1 MQEPHFR
8 YLDYPEVTAIVGL
21 TKTPLRSRVKAGTFP
36 QPVALSSRC
45 IRFRSDQV
53 AAWME
58 AQSAAPDTGKPERSA
73 RGKAARLKQVA
84 K

>member
-1 MQEPHFR
+1 MKEAQFR

-21 TKTPLRSRVKAGTFP
+21 TKTPIRSRVKAGTFP

-45 IRFRSDQV
+45 VRFRSDQI
-53 AAWME
+53 ADWMD

-73 RGKAARLKQVA
+73 RGKAAQLKQVA